1 MARFNKF
8 PLRSDVDAA
17 EAATTAAT
25 GTTPTL
31 KTRTLTNEA
40 NGNLNVGTNLTGF
53 NLDGDW
59 ISILNNTADVQY
71 FNSSDALQF
80 SVALTDVNAA
90 VDFWVGFVKFGDLV
104 FGIGIDTGT
113 APDTLYTFTFNQSGT
128 VVNIGNAQLS
138 SDFAVSPRWATNSDS
153 SGSTGMQI
161 DGNIFLRVAS
171 TTPEEAEINISTGA
185 IISGPTEYGGATGQ
199 LNLAIYKTS
208 NGNYV
213 GGFDSAEGNAN
224 IHLSKTFA
232 LGTGASFGAGNAFPL
247 SINAPLSTV
256 GVKPVQWGND
266 TMFVRG
272 GTGVLNMRA
281 ATTLNFNSWV
291 DTLATLRGLA

>member
-8 PLRSDVDAA
+8 PLRTDVDAA
-17 EAATTAAT
+17 AAATTAAT

-31 KTRTLTNEA
+31 KARTLTNEA

-59 ISILNNTADVQY
+59 ISILNNTDDIQY

-80 SVALTDVNAA
+80 SVALADVNAA

-128 VVNIGNAQLS
+128 VVNIGNDQLS
-138 SDFAVSPRWATNSDS
+138 SDFAATARWITNADS

-171 TTPEEAEINISTGA
+171 TTPEEVEININTGA
-185 IISGPTEYGGATGQ
+185 IISGPTGYGGATGQ

-224 IHLSKTFA
+224 IHLSNTFA
-232 LGTGASFGAGNAFPL
+232 LGTGVFGPSSAFPL
-247 SINAPLSTV
+247 SVNAPLSTA
-256 GVKPVQWGND
+256 GIKPVQWGND

-272 GTGVLNMRA
+272 GTAVLNMRA
-281 ATTLNFNSWV
+281 ATILNFNSWV
-291 DTLATLRGLA
+291 DSLATLRGLA